1 MRLLRSSIGSR
12 FLIFDQLYCIFCLSA
27 DAMPPTGRDSCG
39 DVHSSSQM
47 HAVLDLADRCPHSDQ
62 WLVFAQE
69 SLSESESVSVSGD

>member
-1 MRLLRSSIGSR
+1 
-12 FLIFDQLYCIFCLSA
+12 
-27 DAMPPTGRDSCG
+27 MPPTGRDSCG